1 MEQRSD
7 GTEADRSPTWHLGS
21 AFVRRSDEG
30 PRRCRAP
37 VGLAVAVIGTAIL
50 ASAAS
55 LVGVGSG
62 DPAASSAAT
71 AQIPPSMLTLYQQ
84 AAASCP
90 GLSWTILAAIGTM
103 ESDNGQSNLPG
114 VHSGGMLGGRRGL
127 CRSSRRPLQSMTSRS
142 LPAERSRRA
151 LTTRRTLS
159 TRRSGSS
166 CANGGAGGADV
177 SGAVYAYNH
186 SAAYV
191 SEVLALAQTYAGA
204 ATVSVQVAVTA
215 GAVAVRGRFSIGTPY
230 VWGGETPGV
239 GFDCSGLVQAAYAAA
254 GVLFPGWPRT
264 STTQRRSSP
273 QGRHWS
279 RVTSCSSAAGRI
291 KCPRRLY
298 VGVVGGQDVMSMLRT
313 LAPTLRRALFCD
325 RGVVLWELL
334 YVRATRPIY
343 GRRPPLPHVA
353 GGCANAILFES
364 IAVLRGAA
372 TGATEGR
379 QRRRGSVVRDR
390 GEGPNGTTRG

>member
-1 MEQRSD
+1 MK
-7 GTEADRSPTWHLGS
+7 GLVAAGL
-21 AFVRRSDEG
+21 A
-30 PRRCRAP
+30 

-114 VHSGGMLGGRRGL
+114 VHSGANAAGAEGPMQFEPATFAEYDEPIPPGGAIPPSPYDPTDAVYAAVRL
-127 CRSSRRPLQSMTSRS
+127 L
-142 LPAERSRRA
+142 
-151 LTTRRTLS
+151 
-159 TRRSGSS
+159 

-204 ATVSVQVAVTA
+204 ATASVQVAVTA
-215 GAVAVRGRFSIGTPY
+215 GAVAVSWALSQIGTPY

-254 GVLFPGWPRT
+254 GVALPRVAQDQYD
-264 STTQRRSSP
+264 TTP
-273 QGRHWS
+273 KL
-279 RVTSCSSAAGRI
+279 AAGAALEPGDLVFFGGGPDSI
-291 KCPRRLY
+291 DHVGLY
-298 VGVVGGQDVMSMLRT
+298 VGVVGGQNVMVDAPHTGADV
-313 LAPTLRRALFCD
+313 RAEPFPATQ
-325 RGVVLWELL
+325 GSSFGSLL
-334 YVRATRPIY
+334 YVGATRPI
-343 GRRPPLPHVA
+343 
-353 GGCANAILFES
+353 
-364 IAVLRGAA
+364 
-372 TGATEGR
+372 
-379 QRRRGSVVRDR
+379 
-390 GEGPNGTTRG
+390 